1 MSSSLHSAQRDIVL
15 KRHAN
20 AAILNQIHH
29 VYRQLSEPSL
39 CRNSAQ
45 LCHTAVLHSGN
56 LSPTFSVPAA
66 LIFILIWT
74 LNVTGKWC
82 ARKETL
88 AILFLEV
95 NGETWSL
102 LPYVWASCPPPNNII
117 ATLLAI
123 TVLSCDVRAG
133 HYYFKYSTNQ
143 NIRNI
148 IAKHI
153 TNISIYINM
162 FNMFRGKCS
171 VNARKSKQRMKLTSV
186 VPVNFS
192 QVPKRAHLLPGT
204 PKDAMIQ
211 LRKSMLKI
219 HERSSEHCVLIHQT
233 SSLCGLCGV
242 LFWVRVG
249 GI

>member
-1 MSSSLHSAQRDIVL
+1 MNVERDWKMVCE
-15 KRHAN
+15 K
-20 AAILNQIHH
+20 
-29 VYRQLSEPSL
+29 
-39 CRNSAQ
+39 RNSCYFVFRSQ
-45 LCHTAVLHSGN
+45 RWNLIIITLCLGF
-56 LSPTFSVPAA
+56 LS
-66 LIFILIWT
+66 
-74 LNVTGKWC
+74 
-82 ARKETL
+82 
-88 AILFLEV
+88 
-95 NGETWSL
+95 
-102 LPYVWASCPPPNNII
+102 PPNNII